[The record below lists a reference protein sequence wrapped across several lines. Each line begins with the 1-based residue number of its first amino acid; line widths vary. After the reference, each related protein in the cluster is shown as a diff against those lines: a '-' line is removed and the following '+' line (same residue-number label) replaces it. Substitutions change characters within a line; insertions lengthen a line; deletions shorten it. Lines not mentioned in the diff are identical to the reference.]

1 MIFQTDLA
9 LEKQE
14 ALEAPSPRGVLH
26 AVKEENGVRVTTI
39 CVRNE
44 KGEQALGKPKGTY
57 VTLEL
62 QTPLTDKPLLSAL
75 RRTLTGELCKLL
87 PQTGTVLV
95 AGLGNESITPDALG
109 PRAARHLFA
118 TRHINGEI
126 ARVSGFDNLR
136 PVAALT
142 PGVLGQT
149 GIETAEIL
157 ESVVRGISPAAVIV
171 IDALSSRRLS
181 RLGTTVQLTDTG
193 LSPGSGVGNKRAE
206 ISFRTLGVPV
216 IAVGVPTVV
225 DGATL
230 ISDWLDS
237 YGIDPR
243 RAPRLDDERFMMV
256 TPKEVDLL
264 IDRAAAVVAMGINC
278 ALQPT
283 LSEQELLE
291 LVQ

>member
-1 MIFQTDLA
+1 MIFRTDLA

-14 ALEAPSPRGVLH
+14 ALQQETLRGVLH
-26 AVKEENGVRVTTI
+26 AVKQDGDVRVTTI

-44 KGEQALGKPKGTY
+44 KGAEALGKPKGTY
-57 VTLEL
+57 VTLESAV
-62 QTPLTDKPLLSAL
+62 PLTDRPLLSSM
-75 RRTLTGELCKLL
+75 RRLLSAELVKLL
-87 PQTGTVLV
+87 PDRGTILV

-109 PRAARHLFA
+109 PRATRRLFA

-126 ARVSGFDNLR
+126 ARVTGFQNLR
-136 PVAALT
+136 PVAALC

-149 GIETAEIL
+149 GIETAEVL
-157 ESVVRGISPAAVIV
+157 ESVVRGIGPSAVIV

-206 ISFRTLGVPV
+206 ISLSTLGVPV
-216 IAVGVPTVV
+216 IAIGVPTVV

-230 ISDWLDS
+230 IADWLDS

-243 RAPRLDDERFMMV
+243 KTPQFDRERFMMV

-264 IDRAAAVVAMGINC
+264 IDRAAEVVAMGINC

-283 LSEQELLE
+283 LDEQELLE
-291 LVQ
+291 LVR